1 MSHTPRKRFGQHF
14 LHDPTV
20 IARIVAAIQPLESDA
35 IVEIGPGQGAITMP
49 LLQAAGHLQ
58 VIELDRDLIDP
69 LLAQCRKAGE
79 LIIHNADALRF
90 DFCSLSGDA
99 ANLRVVGNLP
109 YNIST
114 PLLFHL
120 LSQAGCIRDMHF
132 MLQKEVVDRLA
143 AAPGSRQYGRLS
155 VMVQYRCRVSR
166 LFAIGPGAF
175 QPPPRV
181 ESAFV
186 RLEPYRELPV
196 AIHDEAVLKSV
207 VRQAFAQRRKT
218 LRNALRGLLEEEAI
232 RSLGIDPSVRAEVL
246 GLREF
251 AALANL
257 AASRL
262 PGITDEKKDV

>member
-14 LHDPTV
+14 LHDPSV
-20 IARIVAAIQPLESDA
+20 IARIVAAIQPRESDA
-35 IVEIGPGQGAITMP
+35 IVEIGPGQGAITVS
-49 LLQAAGHLQ
+49 LLQTAGRLQ
-58 VIELDRDLIDP
+58 VVELDRDLIDP
-69 LLAQCRKAGE
+69 LREQCRDAGE

-90 DFCSLSGDA
+90 DFCRLTGDA
-99 ANLRVVGNLP
+99 SLRVVGNLP

-120 LSQAGCIRDMHF
+120 LSQVHCISDMHF

-155 VMVQYRCRVSR
+155 VMVQYRCRVSP
-166 LFAIGPGAF
+166 LFTIGPGAF

-196 AIHDEAVLKSV
+196 DIHDEAVLKTL

-218 LRNALRGLLEEEAI
+218 LRNALRGILEEEAI
-232 RSLGIDPSVRAEVL
+232 RSLGIDPSVRAEML
-246 GLREF
+246 GLSEF
-251 AALANL
+251 AALANH

-262 PGITDEKKDV
+262 PGVTNEEKDV